1 MSSTVGDGATALSE
15 QSSRKPRRAERTTGG
30 GRHVATMAR
39 LSVVA
44 VVVGAT
50 IIAAL
55 NHRSSQV
62 TAQSSPTSSTSGAV
76 IGPAHEKS
84 VSFLVLLHSTSQPTC
99 LVRWAKSARLSVQWS
114 KGQRWASISGAP
126 RDVDQ
131 SFKVS
136 IDDYRTSG
144 GSVAFAANR
153 AATVPTGVCGE
164 IAGVGTIHSFVRP
177 TSAGVPRGGLS
188 SENMITAYDALPLA
202 RAGDSGQGETV
213 VFMEGGGFLQSDFTT
228 FARVEK
234 LPPFN
239 IALIGK
245 NTGFNDE
252 TTMDLETVHEIA
264 PRAQLV
270 FFNLDSISKATSD
283 ADLFAQAFVE
293 AAAKYPGS
301 IVSLSLGLCE
311 SNTQAFNRT
320 DLEALN
326 STVLSIEAKGSTV
339 FASSGDSGGLDC
351 TPNADAGQTPQSS
364 FEGVVIPAA
373 LPAVT
378 GTGGTALTTD
388 AAGQYV
394 GETTW
399 SEPFLSQG
407 TGGGASVIFE
417 RPSWQTG
424 EGTGGQ
430 ADADNG
436 REVPDVSSDSDPATG
451 NFIVEQGKAGQG
463 GGTSLAAPT
472 WAAFTALIDAY
483 LIHINDPPVGFFN
496 PALYY
501 LANSSPPY
509 PPFHD
514 ITQGGNDFFSA
525 TPGYDMTTGLGSPY
539 VYNIARDL
547 AAEKSS

>member
-1 MSSTVGDGATALSE
+1 MTSTNGDDATAPLGK
-15 QSSRKPRRAERTTGG
+15 SSPMPPRAVLTRYL
-30 GRHVATMAR
+30 GRRVATMAR
-39 LSVVA
+39 LSVVV

-50 IIAAL
+50 TIAAL
-55 NHRSSQV
+55 RQSPPIA
-62 TAQSSPTSSTSGAV
+62 TAQGSSMSSSSGTL
-76 IGPAHEKS
+76 IGPTHERS
-84 VSFLVLLHSTSQPTC
+84 VSFLVLLHSVAPPTC
-99 LVRWAKSARLSVQWS
+99 LVRWAKSAGLSVQWS
-114 KGQRWASISGAP
+114 QGQRWASISGTP

-131 SFKVS
+131 GFKVA
-136 IDDYRTSG
+136 IDDYRSSS
-144 GSVAFAANR
+144 GSVVFAANH
-153 AATVPTGVCGE
+153 AATVPSGVCGE
-164 IAGVGTIHSFVRP
+164 VAGIGTIHSFVRP
-177 TSAGVPRGGLS
+177 TSADVPRGGLS
-188 SENMITAYDALPLA
+188 SENMLTAYDALPLA
-202 RAGDSGQGETV
+202 REGDSGQGDTV
-213 VFMEGGGFLQSDFTT
+213 LFMEGGGFLQSDFTT
-228 FARVEK
+228 FAKDEK

-239 IALIGK
+239 VTLIGK

-252 TTMDLETVHEIA
+252 TTMDIETVHEIA
-264 PRAQLV
+264 PHAHLV
-270 FFNLDSISKATSD
+270 FFNLNSISKATSD
-283 ADLFAQAFVE
+283 ADLFAQAFVR
-293 AAAKYPGS
+293 AAAQYPGS

-311 SNTQAFNRT
+311 TNTQAFNRS
-320 DLEALN
+320 DLVALN

-351 TPNADAGQTPQSS
+351 TPDADAGHAPESS
-364 FEGVVIPAA
+364 FEGVDIPAA

-388 AAGQYV
+388 AAGNYI

-424 EGTGGQ
+424 VGTGGQ
-430 ADADNG
+430 ADTDNG

-451 NFIVEQGKAGQG
+451 NFIIEQGRAEEG

-472 WAAFTALIDAY
+472 WAAFTALIDTHLKA
-483 LIHINDPPVGFFN
+483 IHDPPVGFFN
-496 PALYY
+496 PALYS

-514 ITQGGNDFFSA
+514 ITLGGNDFYSA
-525 TPGYDMTTGLGSPY
+525 TPGYDMTTGLGSPD

-547 AAEKSS
+547 AAEKNS